1 MQELNVIKQ
10 LIRPYL
16 YCCVFLSF
24 NATSKDYRIV
34 LKDHLFYPAEIVVP
48 ANKKVRLLIENQD
61 STPEEFDSFD
71 LNREKVLYPKRKS
84 VIYIGPLMP
93 GRYEFFGEFSPNTA
107 RGAVIV
113 TEKERSNANN

>member
-1 MQELNVIKQ
+1 
-10 LIRPYL
+10 
-16 YCCVFLSF
+16 LSF
-24 NATSKDYRIV
+24 NVVSKEYLVV

-71 LNREKVLYPKRKS
+71 LNREKVLYPNRKS
-84 VIYIGPLMP
+84 VIYIGPLTP

-113 TEKERSNANN
+113 TYKEQPNANN

>member
-1 MQELNVIKQ
+1 MIKR
-10 LIRPYL
+10 LIHLYL

-24 NATSKDYRIV
+24 NAASKDYLIV
-34 LKDHLFYPAEIVVP
+34 LKDHLFYPAEIMVP

-71 LNREKVLYPKRKS
+71 LNREKVLYPNRKS
-84 VIYIGPLMP
+84 VIYIGPLTP

-107 RGAVIV
+107 RGAVIA
-113 TEKERSNANN
+113 TEKEGSDANN

>member
-1 MQELNVIKQ
+1 MIKR
-10 LIRPYL
+10 LISPYL
-16 YCCVFLSF
+16 YCCIFLSF
-24 NATSKDYRIV
+24 NVVSKEYLVV

-84 VIYIGPLMP
+84 VIYIGPLIP